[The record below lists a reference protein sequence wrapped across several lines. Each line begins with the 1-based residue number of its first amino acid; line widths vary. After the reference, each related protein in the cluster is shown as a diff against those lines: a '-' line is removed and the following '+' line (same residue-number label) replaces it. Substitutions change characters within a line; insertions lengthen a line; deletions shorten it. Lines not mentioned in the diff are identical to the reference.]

1 MRLHHVL
8 ITTCALL
15 AGLPATVFADWTL
28 DNTQSNVN
36 FLSVKNA
43 AVTEIHQFRNLSG
56 SVSDSGD
63 VKVSIDL
70 TSVDTLIPVRDER
83 MNKVLF
89 ETELFPIATLMA
101 QVDKA
106 ALAALEPGQTMSLEA
121 EVDLDLHGNK
131 QLLVAHLQVIG
142 LENGGLL
149 VNTTKPVVIDSKN
162 FELDKG
168 VKVLQTIAKLN
179 SIATSVPVN
188 VRLMFVQ
195 NLKNGE

>member
-15 AGLPATVFADWTL
+15 AGLPATVLADWTL

-43 AVTEIHQFRNLSG
+43 AVTEIHQFKNLSG

-63 VKVSIDL
+63 VTVSIDL

-106 ALAALEPGQTMSLEA
+106 ALAALKPGQTMSLEA

-131 QLLVAHLQVIG
+131 QLLVANLQVIG

-149 VNTTKPVVIDSKN
+149 VSTTKPVVIDSKN
-162 FELDKG
+162 FKLDKG
-168 VKVLQTIAKLN
+168 VKALQNIAKLN

-195 NLKNGE
+195 NTKKE